1 MNKQFHTVNGIL
13 VNREITEVKFACDLN
28 RCKGACCTLESEY
41 GAPLHKEEIPLMQET
56 LPEVLPYL
64 PEEHRTAIEQQ
75 GFFEH
80 KDNEY
85 YTRSLNNKACLF
97 VYYDNLQIAR
107 CAIEK
112 AFFDGKVSFRKP
124 VSCHLFP
131 IRISDFGGDI
141 LRYERFSDCQ
151 PALANGKAEDVT
163 IAEFCKDSLIRNYG
177 RAWYDELDK
186 KSKE

>member
-1 MNKQFHTVNGIL
+1 MNKQFHTVKGIL
-13 VNREITEVKFACDLN
+13 VNRELTEIKFACDLN

-41 GAPLHKEEIPLMQET
+41 GAPLRKEEIPLMQEA

-64 PEEHRTAIEQQ
+64 PEEHRKAIEQN
-75 GFFEH
+75 GFFEV

-85 YTRSLNNKACLF
+85 LTRSLNERACLF
-97 VYYDNLQIAR
+97 VFYDEFKIAR

-141 LRYERFSDCQ
+141 LRYERFKDCQ
-151 PALANGKAEDVT
+151 PALENGKKENVT
-163 IAEFCKDSLIRNYG
+163 IAEFCKDSLVRNYG
-177 RAWYDELDK
+177 EKWYDELEK
-186 KSKE
+186 KANE